1 MYHLVLHPKKQT
13 FRLYL
18 YKKNPDPPGGSPPYC
33 TTTARYNTMRYSALS
48 DWFLNRFIFLFV
60 PA

>member
-1 MYHLVLHPKKQT
+1 MYHLVLHPKKQA

-33 TTTARYNTMRYSALS
+33 TTTVRYNTMQYSALS
-48 DWFLNRFIFLFV
+48 D
-60 PA
+60 